1 MMGVSLLLFRKSIR
15 TGWKRL
21 ALMTGAVAVGTW
33 IILAFTAIFN
43 AMSNY
48 DRYAFIN
55 TLQQQM
61 TDDKPVKR
69 VDGVDPVRVNINRDT
84 WRNTDVRVIKMEKT
98 GSRSPDLLGLKVP
111 DPGEY
116 YVSDALA
123 KIIKEHPEDQIGLR
137 YGTKQLSR
145 NLPSSV
151 SSGRDELV
159 VVAGV
164 PAGTIPVD
172 TTDESR
178 GLVYRFADK
187 LPKNMQASVYET
199 LISYIV
205 YMGVI
210 IILLPVIMLISVSA
224 KLGSVQREKRYAALR
239 LVGATNRQV
248 INIIATEA
256 LLSAIAGIV
265 IGTLLYVISMPLL
278 QQVTLEETRYWPD
291 MIVVRKMQYVI
302 IAILTTLLVW
312 LANWWGMRKV
322 HTSPLGITR
331 DARSENKPGWWRII
345 PLLVG
350 VIILI
355 WLQTKGHAKNY
366 DESKTNIIV
375 IMVALVLNMGG
386 LVLAGPWLT
395 YSLAKLGAKLARKPV
410 GMIGMKYVQV
420 HARAISRSVIGV
432 VLALFAGTFFIS
444 ATSGIDKL
452 NRDNAGGLAMI
463 DSQTALIDLVQMDK
477 KDDEADKLSNLLDH
491 TDYVSNVQK
500 LPVYGI
506 WSVGRCQ
513 DMQSHIATVKCNGD
527 SNRYVAVRWIG
538 TSVTDTLIYADS
550 MTKLGD
556 RLKSINDNSEYGLLL
571 HDTAEQLNAGKSLN
585 DIPTNS
591 YNYLIDIDERNI
603 DRLRTLLVT
612 SNITNAHVIS
622 NYEAHDS
629 GNEQIKKLAW
639 MAYGGMAATMVVAIV
654 SIVVSTIGG
663 ILERKRSLYTM
674 RLSGMQVSE
683 LKRMTIIESL
693 LPLVVTSLV
702 AAGLGIFTAMVFVN
716 NNSTSLRV
724 NISPTYL
731 LIIGGSLLLA
741 VVAIWLILPLLAI
754 ATNPS
759 NNRTE

>member
-1 MMGVSLLLFRKSIR
+1 MGVSLLLFRKSIR

-43 AMSNY
+43 AMSNF

-61 TDDKPVKR
+61 ADDKSVKR
-69 VDGVDPVRVNINRDT
+69 VDGVDPVRVSINRDT

-137 YGTKQLSR
+137 YGAKQPSG

-178 GLVYRFADK
+178 GLVYHFADK

-331 DARSENKPGWWRII
+331 DARREIN
-345 PLLVG
+345 
-350 VIILI
+350 
-355 WLQTKGHAKNY
+355 Q
-366 DESKTNIIV
+366 
-375 IMVALVLNMGG
+375 
-386 LVLAGPWLT
+386 
-395 YSLAKLGAKLARKPV
+395 
-410 GMIGMKYVQV
+410 
-420 HARAISRSVIGV
+420 
-432 VLALFAGTFFIS
+432 
-444 ATSGIDKL
+444 
-452 NRDNAGGLAMI
+452 AGG
-463 DSQTALIDLVQMDK
+463 
-477 KDDEADKLSNLLDH
+477 ELSL
-491 TDYVSNVQK
+491 
-500 LPVYGI
+500 
-506 WSVGRCQ
+506 C
-513 DMQSHIATVKCNGD
+513 
-527 SNRYVAVRWIG
+527 
-538 TSVTDTLIYADS
+538 
-550 MTKLGD
+550 
-556 RLKSINDNSEYGLLL
+556 
-571 HDTAEQLNAGKSLN
+571 
-585 DIPTNS
+585 
-591 YNYLIDIDERNI
+591 
-603 DRLRTLLVT
+603 
-612 SNITNAHVIS
+612 
-622 NYEAHDS
+622 
-629 GNEQIKKLAW
+629 
-639 MAYGGMAATMVVAIV
+639 
-654 SIVVSTIGG
+654 
-663 ILERKRSLYTM
+663 
-674 RLSGMQVSE
+674 
-683 LKRMTIIESL
+683 
-693 LPLVVTSLV
+693 
-702 AAGLGIFTAMVFVN
+702 
-716 NNSTSLRV
+716 
-724 NISPTYL
+724 
-731 LIIGGSLLLA
+731 LLA
-741 VVAIWLILPLLAI
+741 
-754 ATNPS
+754 S
-759 NNRTE
+759 SF

>member
-1 MMGVSLLLFRKSIR
+1 
-15 TGWKRL
+15 
-21 ALMTGAVAVGTW
+21 
-33 IILAFTAIFN
+33 
-43 AMSNY
+43 
-48 DRYAFIN
+48 
-55 TLQQQM
+55 
-61 TDDKPVKR
+61 
-69 VDGVDPVRVNINRDT
+69 
-84 WRNTDVRVIKMEKT
+84 
-98 GSRSPDLLGLKVP
+98 
-111 DPGEY
+111 
-116 YVSDALA
+116 
-123 KIIKEHPEDQIGLR
+123 
-137 YGTKQLSR
+137 
-145 NLPSSV
+145 
-151 SSGRDELV
+151 
-159 VVAGV
+159 
-164 PAGTIPVD
+164 
-172 TTDESR
+172 
-178 GLVYRFADK
+178 
-187 LPKNMQASVYET
+187 
-199 LISYIV
+199 
-205 YMGVI
+205 
-210 IILLPVIMLISVSA
+210 
-224 KLGSVQREKRYAALR
+224 
-239 LVGATNRQV
+239 
-248 INIIATEA
+248 
-256 LLSAIAGIV
+256 
-265 IGTLLYVISMPLL
+265 
-278 QQVTLEETRYWPD
+278 
-291 MIVVRKMQYVI
+291 
-302 IAILTTLLVW
+302 
-312 LANWWGMRKV
+312 
-322 HTSPLGITR
+322 
-331 DARSENKPGWWRII
+331 
-345 PLLVG
+345 
-350 VIILI
+350 
-355 WLQTKGHAKNY
+355 
-366 DESKTNIIV
+366 
-375 IMVALVLNMGG
+375 
-386 LVLAGPWLT
+386 
-395 YSLAKLGAKLARKPV
+395 
-410 GMIGMKYVQV
+410 
-420 HARAISRSVIGV
+420 
-432 VLALFAGTFFIS
+432 
-444 ATSGIDKL
+444 
-452 NRDNAGGLAMI
+452 MI

-527 SNRYVAVRWIG
+527 SNRYVAVRWID

-556 RLKSINDNSEYGLLL
+556 RLKSINDNSEYGLLP

-629 GNEQIKKLAW
+629 GNESIKKLAW
-639 MAYGGMAATMVVAIV
+639 MAYGGMAATMVVAII

-683 LKRMTIIESL
+683 LKRMTIVESL

-702 AAGLGIFTAMVFVN
+702 AAGLGVFTAMVFVN